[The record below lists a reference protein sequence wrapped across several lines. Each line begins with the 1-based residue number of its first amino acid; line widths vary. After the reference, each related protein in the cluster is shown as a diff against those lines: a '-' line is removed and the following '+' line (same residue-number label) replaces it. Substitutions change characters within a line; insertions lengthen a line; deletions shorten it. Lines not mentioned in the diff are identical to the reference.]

1 MTNSLIA
8 EYHTME
14 KRYKKLVSEGK
25 QLQKEHEQDV
35 KYFIS
40 NNISDKEWQ
49 GYLEKTACHISTAS
63 IRIKIA
69 KNKMKQIRTILFK
82 ETSR

>member
-1 MTNSLIA
+1 MDSLVA
-8 EYHTME
+8 EYKIMK

-25 QLQKEHEQDV
+25 KLQKEHEQDL

-49 GYLEKTACHISTAS
+49 GYLEKTGCHLASAS

-69 KNKMKQIRTILFK
+69 KNKMSQIRTILFK
-82 ETSR
+82 EKSK